1 MSRQFVPVRQRILPE
16 VMSDR
21 TIAAPAAMDLTQSV
35 DRHQAVLVLGRGHRM
50 TTNKMHDEIAPSR
63 FRTIMADP
71 PWDIGQKNARYGAS
85 KHYDLMAL
93 ERIKQLPVGDLAE
106 ENAHLYL
113 WVINGAIREGI
124 DVMEAWGFTYR
135 SPLTWIKPRFGLGQY
150 LRQQTEHLLLGTRG
164 HAPVKFRGQGTW
176 MYAPVQA
183 HSHKP
188 EEQYGV
194 IERLS
199 DGPYLE
205 LFARRHQSGWFAW
218 GNEINA
224 DIVIP
229 GYSVPSDDHVHR
241 RAST

>member
-1 MSRQFVPVRQRILPE
+1 MKTNETNNENVP
-16 VMSDR
+16 
-21 TIAAPAAMDLTQSV
+21 T
-35 DRHQAVLVLGRGHRM
+35 
-50 TTNKMHDEIAPSR
+50 R

-71 PWDIGQKNARYGAS
+71 PWDIGQKDTCYGAI
-85 KHYDLMAL
+85 KHYDLMTL
-93 ERIKQLPVGDLAE
+93 EHIKAMPVADLAE
-106 ENAHLYL
+106 DNSHLYL

-164 HAPVKFRGQGTW
+164 HAPVKYRGQGTW
-176 MYAPVQA
+176 MYAPVQE

-188 EEQYGV
+188 EEQYAV

-205 LFARRHQSGWFAW
+205 LFARRHRPGWSAW
-218 GNEINA
+218 GNEVTA
-224 DIVIP
+224 DIVMP
-229 GYSVPSDDHVHR
+229 GYPVPSDSHFHG